1 MRIHTITAAS
11 RNVLSEQGER
21 WDQGDVR
28 DTESEN
34 FLTTMKLNQQLS
46 KKKLNTPEHLHC
58 YTSGLSFNLQTTEQ
72 APLLQSLI
80 HLDGLF
86 SFFEPYSV
94 YLNVNLQ

>member
-1 MRIHTITAAS
+1 MRIHTLTAAS
-11 RNVLSEQGER
+11 RNVLSEQAER

-46 KKKLNTPEHLHC
+46 KEKNWIHLNIFTVILQVCPD
-58 YTSGLSFNLQTTEQ
+58 LQTTEQ

-80 HLDGLF
+80 HLDCVF